1 MNTSASISD
10 QFLAASEKFHAA
22 RNTYAAERQFLS
34 ELEQQLLKYTE
45 EYQAL
50 PEQAE
55 YVGDGSWR
63 VFNGTLSAAKRG
75 EQNPYWVYV
84 CNTLSDGRVSFEE
97 ASEAV
102 AFLAGQYM
110 ADQCHEERAR
120 IIAKNQSD
128 EAEASRLTQPE

>member
-1 MNTSASISD
+1 MAVTR
-10 QFLAASEKFHAA
+10 LATA
-22 RNTYAAERQFLS
+22 
-34 ELEQQLLKYTE
+34 
-45 EYQAL
+45 
-50 PEQAE
+50 
-55 YVGDGSWR
+55 SWR
-63 VFNGTLSAAKRG
+63 VFNSTLSAAKRG

-120 IIAKNQSD
+120 IIAKGQED
-128 EAEASRLTQPE
+128 DATELTVAT

>member
-1 MNTSASISD
+1 MNRAASISD
-10 QFLAASEKFHAA
+10 QFFAASEKFHAA
-22 RNTYAAERQFLS
+22 RDAYAAERQFLS
-34 ELEQQLLKYTE
+34 ELEQQLLKHTE

-63 VFNGTLSAAKRG
+63 VFNG
-75 EQNPYWVYV
+75 
-84 CNTLSDGRVSFEE
+84 TLSDGRVSFEE

-110 ADQCHEERAR
+110 ADQCHEDRAKTQEDD
-120 IIAKNQSD
+120 AT
-128 EAEASRLTQPE
+128 ELTVAT

>member
-1 MNTSASISD
+1 MNNKASISD

-22 RNTYAAERQFLS
+22 RNAYAAERASLA
-34 ELEQQLLKYTE
+34 ELEQQLLQYTE
-45 EYQAL
+45 DYQAL
-50 PEQAE
+50 PERAE
-55 YVGDGSWR
+55 YVGDGTWK

-84 CNTLSDGRVSFEE
+84 CNTLSDGRVCFEE

-110 ADQCHEERAR
+110 ADKCHEDRAKA
-120 IIAKNQSD
+120 IAKEQSNED
-128 EAEASRLTQPE
+128 EASRLTQPE

>member
-1 MNTSASISD
+1 MNNKASISD

-22 RNTYAAERQFLS
+22 RNAYAAERASLA
-34 ELEQQLLKYTE
+34 ELEQQLLQYTE
-45 EYQAL
+45 DYQAL
-50 PEQAE
+50 PERAE
-55 YVGDGSWR
+55 YVGDGTWR

-75 EQNPYWVYV
+75 EGRGYWVYV
-84 CNTLSDGRVSFEE
+84 CNTLSDGRVSCEE

-120 IIAKNQSD
+120 IIAKGQSND
-128 EAEASRLTQPE
+128 DEASRLTQPE

>member
-1 MNTSASISD
+1 MNNKASISD

-22 RNTYAAERQFLS
+22 RNAYAAERASLG

-45 EYQAL
+45 EYQEL

-55 YVGDGSWR
+55 YVGDGTWR

-75 EQNPYWVYV
+75 EGRGYWVYV
-84 CNTLSDGRVSFEE
+84 CTTLSDGRVGFEE

-110 ADQCHEERAR
+110 ADQSHEARAKEQERDAT
-120 IIAKNQSD
+120 D
-128 EAEASRLTQPE
+128 LTVAT

>member
-1 MNTSASISD
+1 MTNKASISD

-22 RNTYAAERQFLS
+22 RNAYAAERASLA
-34 ELEQQLLKYTE
+34 ELEQQLLQYTE
-45 EYQAL
+45 DYQAL
-50 PEQAE
+50 SERAE
-55 YVGDGSWR
+55 YIGDGTWR

-75 EQNPYWVYV
+75 EGAGYWVYV

-120 IIAKNQSD
+120 IIAKGQSND
-128 EAEASRLTQPE
+128 DEASRLTQPE

>member
-1 MNTSASISD
+1 MNRAASISD
-10 QFLAASEKFHAA
+10 QFFAASEKFHAA
-22 RNTYAAERQFLS
+22 RDAYAAERQFLG

-75 EQNPYWVYV
+75 EQRGWVYV

-102 AFLAGQYM
+102 AFLAGHCI
-110 ADQCHEERAR
+110 ADLWHEER
-120 IIAKNQSD
+120 QQQ
-128 EAEASRLTQPE
+128 AENDAILQALSLIHI

>member
-1 MNTSASISD
+1 MSD
-10 QFLAASEKFHAA
+10 QFFAASEKFHAA
-22 RNTYAAERQFLS
+22 RDAYAAERQFLS

-75 EQNPYWVYV
+75 EQNPSGSTSATPSRMVGSPSRKPQRPWRSSRV
-84 CNTLSDGRVSFEE
+84 NTWPTSATR
-97 ASEAV
+97 SEP
-102 AFLAGQYM
+102 GSSPR
-110 ADQCHEERAR
+110 DR
-120 IIAKNQSD
+120 KT
-128 EAEASRLTQPE
+128 TQLN